1 MQNIRLYGLQKL
13 GELIMGFHWE
23 CRCQL
28 WVPWIVKNNI
38 KHRVEYQAELILYL
52 SLKII
57 KAKTV
62 VTYVLLWL
70 SKWRRAWNVYL
81 CVCAE
86 LFMSQVLLW
95 RSKWSM
101 LCWWVEFTHISW
113 RKTINILS
121 LSWTMAV
128 ISCVQ
133 RPSSFFLLCPHCRKK
148 HVNTKIKAEVLLWN
162 LAPV

>member
-1 MQNIRLYGLQKL
+1 MQNIRLCGLQKL
-13 GELIMGFHWE
+13 GELIMGFHWK

-28 WVPWIVKNNI
+28 WVPWIVNNNV
-38 KHRVEYQAELILYL
+38 KHRVEYQAELILYS

-62 VTYVLLWL
+62 VTYVPLWL
-70 SKWRRAWNVYL
+70 SKWRCAWNVSL

-101 LCWWVEFTHISW
+101 LCWWVGFSHISW
-113 RKTINILS
+113 RKRINILS
-121 LSWTMAV
+121 LSWTMLV
-128 ISCVQ
+128 YQ
-133 RPSSFFLLCPHCRKK
+133 LY
-148 HVNTKIKAEVLLWN
+148 AE
-162 LAPV
+162 A